1 MIALRAPALLVA
13 LALAGALC
21 APVGV
26 RASVGS
32 SETMQIVAGARLTA
46 LADRIAHG
54 LGDGPDRA
62 VSPAFTIADQRV
74 PNGAV
79 TVEPGGAPYVSPTY
93 VGVPVAIRIDGTV
106 VRTVVAG
113 FRVLTY
119 VETAVAAH
127 DLAPGT
133 LISAED
139 VTLTRVAATGRPA
152 VGRDV
157 LFGRRLNLAI
167 AKGVPLYVEE
177 TSPDRVVRAGQA
189 AILVIHDG
197 PVSLMADVIARTG
210 GAIGDTVTVV
220 NLQTQRA
227 VAGIVTGPNRV
238 ELTLPGGE

>member
-13 LALAGALC
+13 LALTGALC

-32 SETMQIVAGARLTA
+32 SDAMQIVAGTRLTA
-46 LADRIAHG
+46 LADR
-54 LGDGPDRA
+54 A
-62 VSPAFTIADQRV
+62 VSAAFTISDQRV
-74 PNGAV
+74 PSGAV
-79 TVEPGGAPYVSPTY
+79 TVEPGGAPYVSSTY
-93 VGVPVAIRIDGTV
+93 VGVPVAIRVDGTV

-113 FRVLTY
+113 FHVITY
-119 VETAVAAH
+119 IETAVAAH
-127 DLAPGT
+127 DLAPGS

-139 VTLTRVAATGRPA
+139 LTLTRVAATGRPA

-157 LFGRRLNLAI
+157 LFGRRLNLAV
-167 AKGVPLYVEE
+167 AKGVPVYVEE

-210 GAIGDTVTVV
+210 GAIGDTVTVI

>member
-13 LALAGALC
+13 LALTGALC

-32 SETMQIVAGARLTA
+32 SDAMQIVAGTRLTA

-54 LGDGPDRA
+54 LSDGPDRA
-62 VSPAFTIADQRV
+62 VSAAFTISDQRG
-74 PNGAV
+74 PSGAV
-79 TVEPGGAPYVSPTY
+79 TVEPGGAPYVSSTY
-93 VGVPVAIRIDGTV
+93 VGVPVAIRVDGTV

-113 FRVLTY
+113 FHVITY
-119 VETAVAAH
+119 IETAVAAH
-127 DLAPGT
+127 DLAPGS

-139 VTLTRVAATGRPA
+139 LTLTRVAATGRPA

-157 LFGRRLNLAI
+157 LFGRRLNLAV
-167 AKGVPLYVEE
+167 AKGVPVYVEE

-210 GAIGDTVTVV
+210 GAIGDTVTVI